1 MDMVNARPP
10 IPPADPDAGLKPQP
24 GGRFNVLL
32 TEDRARPVEHWTRQF
47 PRLMRPL
54 GVEAHLAASAPQALE
69 LTERITFHAAF
80 IDLATPKEAVPARSA
95 PENSAPRISASV
107 GASSG
112 GGLWLLEVLQR
123 REPRPPVVVVNSRA
137 TQQQA
142 VRLLNEALRLGA
154 FSVVNRPDNLTP
166 LLRVIQ
172 RLLTRHHQGQWPTP
186 APGSAPGTSPGNQN
200 TPPTNPPSN

>member
-1 MDMVNARPP
+1 MVNARPP

-54 GVEAHLAASAPQALE
+54 GVEAHLAASATQALE

-80 IDLATPKEAVPARSA
+80 IDLATPKDATPARSA
-95 PENSAPRISASV
+95 STNATFSGSASGGSTSG
-107 GASSG
+107 GAS
-112 GGLWLLEVLQR
+112 GLWLLEVLQR

-172 RLLTRHHQGQWPTP
+172 RLLNRHHHGQWPTP
-186 APGSAPGTSPGNQN
+186 APRSQDNPH
-200 TPPTNPPSN
+200 TNPPSN